1 MVQAIICDFDFT
13 LADSS
18 PGVVAC
24 VNEALAGLGLPPASV
39 ERIHATIGLSL
50 PHTLQA
56 LTGIADPAIA
66 TEFTRR
72 FVAHADQVMHGLT
85 LLYPWVAETVQ
96 ALRAAGQRLG
106 IVSSKYRYR
115 IERILAEGG
124 LASQFEV
131 RRCRGSQQSSG
142 AIYGSTD
149 WDVRC
154 AELCT
159 VPRTQLSRECLA
171 LAQSA
176 SDVWVVCS
184 FLPPALLC
192 DPFVNTPSLSCPSFR
207 SIKKKSGHRAILV
220 FPIGA
225 SS

>member
-24 VNEALAGLGLPPASV
+24 VNEALAGLGLPPASA

-56 LTGIADPAIA
+56 LTGIMDPAIA
-66 TEFTRR
+66 TAFTRR

-85 LLYPWVAETVQ
+85 LLYPWVAETVL

-131 RRCRGSQQSSG
+131 IIGGEDVSQHKPDPAG
-142 AIYGSTD
+142 
-149 WDVRC
+149 
-154 AELCT
+154 L
-159 VPRTQLSRECLA
+159 LLA
-171 LAQSA
+171 LQRLNLPAPEVLYVGDHPVDAEAASRA
-176 SDVWVVCS
+176 GLPFMAVLTGTSDV
-184 FLPPALLC
+184 
-192 DPFVNTPSLSCPSFR
+192 PSFAPYPVH
-207 SIKKKSGHRAILV
+207 S
-220 FPIGA
+220 FPANVSHLPSQLQMLG
-225 SS
+225 

>member
-24 VNEALAGLGLPPASV
+24 VNEALASLGLPPASV

-72 FVAHADQVMHGLT
+72 FVAHADQIMHGLT

-106 IVSSKYRYR
+106 TVSSKYRYR
-115 IERILAEGG
+115 IERILAAGG

-131 RRCRGSQQSSG
+131 ILGG
-142 AIYGSTD
+142 E
-149 WDVRC
+149 DV
-154 AELCT
+154 AQHKPDPAGL
-159 VPRTQLSRECLA
+159 LLA
-171 LAQSA
+171 LQRLHVPAPDVLYVGDHPVDAEAASRVRVPFMA
-176 SDVWVVCS
+176 VLTETSDVPSFAPYPVHS
-184 FLPPALLC
+184 FLANVSHL
-192 DPFVNTPSLSCPSFR
+192 PSQLQIF
-207 SIKKKSGHRAILV
+207 G
-220 FPIGA
+220 
-225 SS
+225 

>member
-1 MVQAIICDFDFT
+1 MLRPSSNRGTPRPLKHQRNRSASRIMMVQAIICDFDFT

-18 PGVVAC
+18 QGVVAC
-24 VNEALAGLGLPPASV
+24 VNEALIGLGLPPASA

-56 LTGIADPAIA
+56 LTGIVEAAIA

-115 IERILAEGG
+115 IERSWL
-124 LASQFEV
+124 
-131 RRCRGSQQSSG
+131 
-142 AIYGSTD
+142 
-149 WDVRC
+149 
-154 AELCT
+154 
-159 VPRTQLSRECLA
+159 
-171 LAQSA
+171 
-176 SDVWVVCS
+176 
-184 FLPPALLC
+184 
-192 DPFVNTPSLSCPSFR
+192 
-207 SIKKKSGHRAILV
+207 RAV
-220 FPIGA
+220 
-225 SS
+225 

>member
-1 MVQAIICDFDFT
+1 MVRAIICDFDFT
-13 LADSS
+13 LTDSS

-24 VNEALAGLGLPPASV
+24 VNEALAGLGLPLASP

-56 LTGIADPAIA
+56 LTGITDPTIA
-66 TEFTRR
+66 TAFTRG

-85 LLYPWVAETVQ
+85 LLYPWVAETVL

-131 RRCRGSQQSSG
+131 IIGG
-142 AIYGSTD
+142 E
-149 WDVRC
+149 DVPQHKPDP
-154 AELCT
+154 AGL
-159 VPRTQLSRECLA
+159 LLA
-171 LAQSA
+171 LQHLNLPAPEVLYVGDHPVDAEAASRA
-176 SDVWVVCS
+176 GLPFMAVLTGVSDVPSFAPYPVHS
-184 FLPPALLC
+184 FLANVSRL
-192 DPFVNTPSLSCPSFR
+192 PSQLQMF
-207 SIKKKSGHRAILV
+207 G
-220 FPIGA
+220 
-225 SS
+225 

>member
-1 MVQAIICDFDFT
+1 M
-13 LADSS
+13 
-18 PGVVAC
+18 VAC

-72 FVAHADQVMHGLT
+72 FVAHADQIMHGLT

-115 IERILAEGG
+115 IERILAAGG

-131 RRCRGSQQSSG
+131 ILGG
-142 AIYGSTD
+142 E
-149 WDVRC
+149 DV
-154 AELCT
+154 AQHKPDPAGL
-159 VPRTQLSRECLA
+159 LLA
-171 LAQSA
+171 LQRLHVPAPDVLYVGDHPVDAEAASRVRVPFMA
-176 SDVWVVCS
+176 VLTETSDVPSFAPYPVHS
-184 FLPPALLC
+184 FLANVSHL
-192 DPFVNTPSLSCPSFR
+192 PSQLQIF
-207 SIKKKSGHRAILV
+207 G
-220 FPIGA
+220 
-225 SS
+225 

>member
-24 VNEALAGLGLPPASV
+24 VNEALTSLGLPLASV
-39 ERIHATIGLSL
+39 EHIHATIGLSL

-56 LTGIADPAIA
+56 LTGIADPAKA
-66 TEFTRR
+66 SAFTRC

-85 LLYPWVAETVQ
+85 LLYPWVAETVLT
-96 ALRAAGQRLG
+96 LRAAGQRLG

-131 RRCRGSQQSSG
+131 IVGG
-142 AIYGSTD
+142 E
-149 WDVRC
+149 DVPQHKPDP
-154 AELCT
+154 AGL
-159 VPRTQLSRECLA
+159 LLA
-171 LAQSA
+171 LQRLNLPAPEVLYVGDHPVDAEAASRAGLPFMAVLTGA
-176 SDVWVVCS
+176 SDVPSFTPYPVHS
-184 FLPPALLC
+184 FLANVSHL
-192 DPFVNTPSLSCPSFR
+192 PSQLQMF
-207 SIKKKSGHRAILV
+207 G
-220 FPIGA
+220 
-225 SS
+225 

>member
-18 PGVVAC
+18 LGVVAC
-24 VNEALAGLGLPPASV
+24 VNEALAGLGLPPASA
-39 ERIHATIGLSL
+39 ERIHAIIGLSL

-56 LTGIADPAIA
+56 LTGIADPTIA
-66 TEFTRR
+66 TAFTRR

-85 LLYPWVAETVQ
+85 LLYPWVAETVL

-131 RRCRGSQQSSG
+131 VIGGEDVPQHKPNPAGLLLMLQRLNLPAPEVLYVGDHPVDAEAASRAGLP
-142 AIYGSTD
+142 IYGRTD
-149 WDVRC
+149 WDVRRI
-154 AELCT
+154 ELCT
-159 VPRTQLSRECLA
+159 VPRTQFSRECLA
-171 LAQSA
+171 LA
-176 SDVWVVCS
+176 
-184 FLPPALLC
+184 
-192 DPFVNTPSLSCPSFR
+192 
-207 SIKKKSGHRAILV
+207 
-220 FPIGA
+220 
-225 SS
+225 

>member
-24 VNEALAGLGLPPASV
+24 VNEALASLGLPLASA

-56 LTGIADPAIA
+56 LTGITDPVIA
-66 TEFTRR
+66 TAFTRD
-72 FVAHADQVMHGLT
+72 FVVHADQVMHGLT
-85 LLYPWVAETVQ
+85 LLYPWVAETVL

-131 RRCRGSQQSSG
+131 IIGG
-142 AIYGSTD
+142 E
-149 WDVRC
+149 DVPQHKPDP
-154 AELCT
+154 AGL
-159 VPRTQLSRECLA
+159 LLA
-171 LAQSA
+171 LQRLNLPAPEVLYVGDHPVDAEAASRARLPFMAVLTGA
-176 SDVWVVCS
+176 SDVPSFTPYPVHS
-184 FLPPALLC
+184 FLANVSQL
-192 DPFVNTPSLSCPSFR
+192 PSQVQMF
-207 SIKKKSGHRAILV
+207 G
-220 FPIGA
+220 
-225 SS
+225 

>member
-18 PGVVAC
+18 LGVVAC
-24 VNEALAGLGLPPASV
+24 VNEALASLGLPSASA

-66 TEFTRR
+66 TAFTRR

-85 LLYPWVAETVQ
+85 LLYPWVAETVL

-131 RRCRGSQQSSG
+131 IIGGEDVPQHKPNPAGLLLVLQRLNLPAPEVLYVGDHPVDAEAASRAGLPFM
-142 AIYGSTD
+142 AILTGT
-149 WDVRC
+149 
-154 AELCT
+154 
-159 VPRTQLSRECLA
+159 
-171 LAQSA
+171 
-176 SDVWVVCS
+176 SDVSSFAPYPVHS
-184 FLPPALLC
+184 FLANVSHLPSALSN
-192 DPFVNTPSLSCPSFR
+192 F
-207 SIKKKSGHRAILV
+207 
-220 FPIGA
+220 
-225 SS
+225 

>member
-24 VNEALAGLGLPPASV
+24 VNEALAGLGLPPASA
-39 ERIHATIGLSL
+39 ERIHATIGRSL

-56 LTGIADPAIA
+56 LTGIVDPAIA
-66 TEFTRR
+66 TAFTRG

-85 LLYPWVAETVQ
+85 LLYPWVAETVL

-115 IERILAEGG
+115 IERILAESG

-131 RRCRGSQQSSG
+131 IIGG
-142 AIYGSTD
+142 E
-149 WDVRC
+149 DVPQPKPDPAGLR
-154 AELCT
+154 
-159 VPRTQLSRECLA
+159 LA
-171 LAQSA
+171 LQRLYLPAPEVLYVGDHPVDAEAASRA
-176 SDVWVVCS
+176 GLPFIAVLTGTSDVPSFTAYPVHS
-184 FLPPALLC
+184 FLANISHLPGQLQM
-192 DPFVNTPSLSCPSFR
+192 F
-207 SIKKKSGHRAILV
+207 G
-220 FPIGA
+220 
-225 SS
+225 

>member
-18 PGVVAC
+18 LGVVAC
-24 VNEALAGLGLPPASV
+24 VNEALAALGLPPASA

-66 TEFTRR
+66 TAFTRR

-85 LLYPWVAETVQ
+85 LLYPWVAETVLV
-96 ALRAAGQRLG
+96 LRAAGQRLG

-131 RRCRGSQQSSG
+131 IIGG
-142 AIYGSTD
+142 E
-149 WDVRC
+149 DVPQHKPNPAGLLLMLQRLNLPAPEVLYVGDHPVD
-154 AELCT
+154 AEAA
-159 VPRTQLSRECLA
+159 SRAGLPFMA
-171 LAQSA
+171 VLTGVADMPSFTPYP
-176 SDVWVVCS
+176 VHS
-184 FLPPALLC
+184 FLANVSHLPGQLQML
-192 DPFVNTPSLSCPSFR
+192 
-207 SIKKKSGHRAILV
+207 G
-220 FPIGA
+220 
-225 SS
+225 

>member
-1 MVQAIICDFDFT
+1 MVQAISCDFDFT

-24 VNEALAGLGLPPASV
+24 VNEALASLGLPPASA

-56 LTGIADPAIA
+56 LTGIADPAIVTA
-66 TEFTRR
+66 FTRR

-85 LLYPWVAETVQ
+85 LLYPWVAETVL

-131 RRCRGSQQSSG
+131 IIGGEDVSQHKPDPVG
-142 AIYGSTD
+142 F
-149 WDVRC
+149 
-154 AELCT
+154 L
-159 VPRTQLSRECLA
+159 LA
-171 LAQSA
+171 LQRLNLPAPEVLYVGDHPVDAEAASRAGLPFMAVLTGA
-176 SDVWVVCS
+176 SDVPSFTPYPVHS
-184 FLPPALLC
+184 FLANVSHL
-192 DPFVNTPSLSCPSFR
+192 PSQLQMF
-207 SIKKKSGHRAILV
+207 G
-220 FPIGA
+220 
-225 SS
+225 

>member
-18 PGVVAC
+18 LGVVAC
-24 VNEALAGLGLPPASV
+24 VNEALAALGLPLASA

-66 TEFTRR
+66 TAFTRH
-72 FVAHADQVMHGLT
+72 FVAHADQVMHDLT
-85 LLYPWVAETVQ
+85 LLYPWVAETVLV
-96 ALRAAGQRLG
+96 LRAAGQRLG

-131 RRCRGSQQSSG
+131 IIGG
-142 AIYGSTD
+142 E
-149 WDVRC
+149 DVPQHKPNPAGLLLMLQRLNLPAPEVLYVGDHPVD
-154 AELCT
+154 AEAA
-159 VPRTQLSRECLA
+159 SRAGLPFMA
-171 LAQSA
+171 VLTGT
-176 SDVWVVCS
+176 SDVSSFAPYPVHS
-184 FLPPALLC
+184 FLANVSHL
-192 DPFVNTPSLSCPSFR
+192 PSQLQMF
-207 SIKKKSGHRAILV
+207 G
-220 FPIGA
+220 
-225 SS
+225 

>member
-24 VNEALAGLGLPPASV
+24 VNEALASLGLPLASA

-50 PHTLQA
+50 SHTLQA
-56 LTGIADPAIA
+56 LTGIADPAIVTA
-66 TEFTRR
+66 FTGR

-85 LLYPWVAETVQ
+85 LLYPWVAETVL

-131 RRCRGSQQSSG
+131 IIGGEDVSQHKPDPAG
-142 AIYGSTD
+142 
-149 WDVRC
+149 
-154 AELCT
+154 L
-159 VPRTQLSRECLA
+159 LLA
-171 LAQSA
+171 LQRLNLPAPEVLYVGDHPVDAEAASRAGLPFMAVLTGA
-176 SDVWVVCS
+176 SDVPSFTPYPVHS
-184 FLPPALLC
+184 FLANVSHL
-192 DPFVNTPSLSCPSFR
+192 PSQLQMF
-207 SIKKKSGHRAILV
+207 G
-220 FPIGA
+220 
-225 SS
+225 

>member
-24 VNEALAGLGLPPASV
+24 VNEALRGLGLPSTSAA
-39 ERIHATIGLSL
+39 RIHATIGLSL
-50 PHTLQA
+50 PHTLQT

-66 TEFTRR
+66 TAFVRR

-96 ALRAAGQRLG
+96 TLRAAGHRLG

-115 IERILAEGG
+115 IERILAESG

-131 RRCRGSQQSSG
+131 IIGG
-142 AIYGSTD
+142 E
-149 WDVRC
+149 DV
-154 AELCT
+154 AQPKPDPAGL
-159 VPRTQLSRECLA
+159 LLA
-171 LAQSA
+171 LQRLDLPAPDVLYVGDHPVDAEAASRVGVPFIA
-176 SDVWVVCS
+176 VLTGTSDVPSFAPYPVHS
-184 FLPPALLC
+184 FLMNVSHL
-192 DPFVNTPSLSCPSFR
+192 PSQLQMF
-207 SIKKKSGHRAILV
+207 G
-220 FPIGA
+220 
-225 SS
+225 

>member
-24 VNEALAGLGLPPASV
+24 VNEALASLGLPLASA

-56 LTGIADPAIA
+56 LTGIADPAIVTA
-66 TEFTRR
+66 FTGC

-85 LLYPWVAETVQ
+85 LLYPWVAETVL

-131 RRCRGSQQSSG
+131 IIGGEDVSQHKPDPVG
-142 AIYGSTD
+142 
-149 WDVRC
+149 
-154 AELCT
+154 L
-159 VPRTQLSRECLA
+159 LLA
-171 LAQSA
+171 LQRLNLPAPEVLYVGDHPVDAEAASRAGLPFMAVLTGA
-176 SDVWVVCS
+176 SDVPSFTPYPVHS
-184 FLPPALLC
+184 FLANVSHL
-192 DPFVNTPSLSCPSFR
+192 PSQLQMF
-207 SIKKKSGHRAILV
+207 G
-220 FPIGA
+220 
-225 SS
+225 

>member
-24 VNEALAGLGLPPASV
+24 VNEALASLGLPLASA

-56 LTGIADPAIA
+56 LTGMADPAIA
-66 TEFTRR
+66 TAFTRR

-85 LLYPWVAETVQ
+85 LLYPWVAETVL

-131 RRCRGSQQSSG
+131 IIGGEDVSQHKP
-142 AIYGSTD
+142 D
-149 WDVRC
+149 
-154 AELCT
+154 
-159 VPRTQLSRECLA
+159 
-171 LAQSA
+171 
-176 SDVWVVCS
+176 
-184 FLPPALLC
+184 PAYA
-192 DPFVNTPSLSCPSFR
+192 FT
-207 SIKKKSGHRAILV
+207 
-220 FPIGA
+220 GA
-225 SS
+225 S

>member
-72 FVAHADQVMHGLT
+72 FVAHADQIMHGLT

-115 IERILAEGG
+115 IERILAAGG

-131 RRCRGSQQSSG
+131 ILGG
-142 AIYGSTD
+142 E
-149 WDVRC
+149 DV
-154 AELCT
+154 AQHKPDPAGL
-159 VPRTQLSRECLA
+159 LLA
-171 LAQSA
+171 LQRLHVPAPDVLYVGDHPVDAEAASRAGLPFMAVLTGA
-176 SDVWVVCS
+176 SDVPSFTPYPVHS
-184 FLPPALLC
+184 FLANVSHL
-192 DPFVNTPSLSCPSFR
+192 PSQLQIF
-207 SIKKKSGHRAILV
+207 G
-220 FPIGA
+220 
-225 SS
+225 